1 MKLAVIGAMEEE
13 VTILRSKLEHA
24 KQKQSHTVNLQ
35 QANMKEQKSFFKV
48 RN

>member
-13 VTILRSKLEHA
+13 VTILRNKLENA

-35 QANMKEQKSFFKV
+35 LANMKELK
-48 RN
+48 